1 MKLLR
6 EFIKNALLK
15 EMGRNYHTINNKSY
29 DFTSFSDYEIE
40 IIPTSR
46 GSYLLKVFFKGQQIS
61 DARSFTS
68 HEEALHSSR
77 MIIDNHR
84 VTAMN
89 KGL

>member
-6 EFIKNALLK
+6 EFIKNTLLK
-15 EMGRNYHTINNKSY
+15 EIGRNYHTINNKSY

-61 DARSFTS
+61 GARSFTS

>member
-1 MKLLR
+1 MDTLR
-6 EFIKNALLK
+6 ALIKKILS
-15 EMGRNYHTINNKSY
+15 EEIGRNYHTINNKSY

-61 DARSFTS
+61 NARSFTS
-68 HEEALHSSR
+68 HEEAMHSSR
-77 MIIDNHR
+77 MIIDSHR

-89 KGL
+89 KRL